1 MPLRH
6 ILQANSKMGLGMFRK
21 ILGAFALVASLAAF
35 QPAEAAAARLVAT
48 VNLSSQTMTVTHGGV
63 VKYRWSVSTARHG
76 KVTPTGSWSAKWT
89 SRNHRSSR
97 YHNAPMPYS
106 VFYSGNYA
114 VHGTYQSKLLGRPAS
129 AGCIR
134 LSVGNAA
141 TFYSLA
147 REVGLKNTRIVV
159 HR

>member
-1 MPLRH
+1 
-6 ILQANSKMGLGMFRK
+6 MFQK
-21 ILGAFALVASLAAF
+21 LLGAVALAVSVAVLNPVVAD
-35 QPAEAAAARLVAT
+35 AARLVAT
-48 VNLSSQTMTVTHGGV
+48 VNLSSQTMTVSEGGI
-63 VKYRWSVSTARHG
+63 VKYRWSVSTARRG
-76 KVTPTGSWSAKWT
+76 KVTPTGTWSAKWT

-97 YHNAPMPYS
+97 YNNAPMPYS

-147 REVGLKNTRIVV
+147 RQAGLKNTKIVV